1 MVGKRESMIP
11 RINFGMYVRF
21 KSLFAYLMRSTAPG
35 ALQDSVEA
43 NIRAITPQMLHGQV
57 DEP

>member
-1 MVGKRESMIP
+1 MIP
-11 RINFGMYVRF
+11 GISFGMYVRF

-43 NIRAITPQMLHGQV
+43 DIRAITPQMLHGQV
-57 DEP
+57 DVP